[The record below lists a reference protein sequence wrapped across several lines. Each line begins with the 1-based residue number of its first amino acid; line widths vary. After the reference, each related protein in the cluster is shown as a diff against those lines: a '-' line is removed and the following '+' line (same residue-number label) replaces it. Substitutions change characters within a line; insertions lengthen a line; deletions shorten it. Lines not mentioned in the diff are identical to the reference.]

1 MAHKR
6 FSGQENYIVLFS
18 CGTKAGNPTWLGYQ
32 NMISFLLPT
41 SGTSHKINHVYE
53 EMLQEQL
60 GINVIYKEITYVI
73 DRYNV
78 ITNLLLKV

>member
-1 MAHKR
+1 MRAIYSHLVWITNLAHKR

-32 NMISFLLPT
+32 NIMISFLLPT

-60 GINVIYKEITYVI
+60 GICHV
-73 DRYNV
+73 
-78 ITNLLLKV
+78 